1 MSASILGGMVRA
13 VSAIIEDSVPVS
25 VRMHLLAHVPEGPG
39 PFPVLLG
46 LHGYAMR
53 AKPFL
58 GLMRQFA
65 PEGFLLV
72 SMQGPHSAFVPG
84 AELSAAGERGYHWG
98 VSDMPID
105 NQEGHRACLAAAIRW
120 AVERGG
126 EVSRISLCGFSQPCA
141 HNYRASLDPPH
152 GRPFRALVGLCGG
165 LPGDWVERDEEPV
178 GAVLS
183 RETAALH
190 VSTRS
195 DPYYPAERIAPFQP
209 MLSKRYRIARHAK
222 YEGAHRAPSAAF
234 SEIRE
239 FLNAEG

>member
-1 MSASILGGMVRA
+1 MVRA
-13 VSAIIEDSVPVS
+13 VSTIIEDSVPVS
-25 VRMHLLAHVPEGPG
+25 VRMRLLANVPEGPG

-53 AKPFL
+53 AKPLL

-98 VSDMPID
+98 VSDTPAD
-105 NQEGHRACLAAAIRW
+105 NQDGHRACLAAAIGW

-126 EVSRISLCGFSQPCA
+126 DLNRISLCGFSQPCA
-141 HNYRASLDPPH
+141 HNYRASLGPPH
-152 GRPFRALVGLCGG
+152 GHPFRAIVGLCGG
-165 LPGDWVERDEEPV
+165 LPGDWVERAEAPEGTV
-178 GAVLS
+178 FS

-190 VSTRS
+190 ISTLS
-195 DPYYPAERIAPFQP
+195 DPYYPAERIAPFQA
-209 MLSKRYRIARHAK
+209 MLSKRFRIARHAR

-234 SEIRE
+234 PGIRE
-239 FLNAEG
+239 FLAAEG

>member
-1 MSASILGGMVRA
+1 MSRPQRFV
-13 VSAIIEDSVPVS
+13 EDSVPV
-25 VRMHLLAHVPEGPG
+25 RVPLRLFADVPAGSG

-98 VSDMPID
+98 VSDTPAD
-105 NQEGHRACLAAAIRW
+105 NQEGHRACLSAAIAW
-120 AVERGG
+120 ATARGG
-126 EVSRISLCGFSQPCA
+126 DPGRVSLAGFSQPCA

-152 GRPFRALVGLCGG
+152 GRPFRALIGLCGG
-165 LPGDWVERDEEPV
+165 LPGEWVEKDDRPEGTAP
-178 GAVLS
+178 S
-183 RETAALH
+183 RECAALH
-190 VSTRS
+190 VSTLD
-195 DPYYPAERIAPFQP
+195 DPYYPPERIAGFGA
-209 MLSKRYRIARHAK
+209 MLGTRYRLARHAK
-222 YEGAHRAPSAAF
+222 YEGNHRAPSASF
-234 SEIRE
+234 PEIRS
-239 FLNAEG
+239 FLSAEG

>member
-1 MSASILGGMVRA
+1 MIRA
-13 VSAIIEDSVPVS
+13 QSFTEDSVPVR
-25 VRMHLLAHVPEGPG
+25 VPLRLFADVPEGPG

-98 VSDMPID
+98 VSDTPAD
-105 NQEGHRACLAAAIRW
+105 NQAGHRACLEAAIAW

-126 EVSRISLCGFSQPCA
+126 DPDRVSLAGFSQPCA

-152 GRPFRALVGLCGG
+152 GRTFRALVALCGG
-165 LPGDWVERDEEPV
+165 LPGEWVERNDLPA
-178 GAVLS
+178 GTAAS
-183 RETAALH
+183 RETSALH
-190 VSTRS
+190 VSTLD
-195 DPYYPAERIAPFQP
+195 DPFYTPDRIAGFAA
-209 MLSKRYRIARHAK
+209 MLGTRYRLARHAK
-222 YEGAHRAPSAAF
+222 YEGTHRAPSAAF
-234 SEIRE
+234 PEIRS
-239 FLNAEG
+239 FLGAEG